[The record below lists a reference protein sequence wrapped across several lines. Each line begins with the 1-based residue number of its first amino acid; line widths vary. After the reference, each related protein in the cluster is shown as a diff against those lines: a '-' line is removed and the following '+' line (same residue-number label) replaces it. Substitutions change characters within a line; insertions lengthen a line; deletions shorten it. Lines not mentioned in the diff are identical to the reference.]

1 MQPHQFPPRD
11 DIEAENRR
19 LRTLVEKFEAQ
30 IKRQSPAAAANAV
43 GTTDELMSL
52 TARVET
58 LEKEKETLQKYCDKY
73 SEDNKRL
80 SKQLDSY
87 YKNQQLDSLQEFLK
101 NNMERMTRDKDY
113 LQTKL
118 DDAQEEVDV
127 LRENEKELKSKY
139 ESKKQELIRK
149 ERIYNDQVK
158 RFEDEID
165 HLKIEKRELNTKLN
179 SEVSKNKEGE
189 KDFGLTHRKKSV
201 SFSLA
206 EHQSEG
212 ALKSSLKNRGR
223 SCDQQT
229 EDSIADSPPAIT
241 PEV

>member
-11 DIEAENRR
+11 DIEADNRR
-19 LRTLVEKFEAQ
+19 LRTLVEKLEAQ

-43 GTTDELMSL
+43 GTTDEFMSL

-73 SEDNKRL
+73 SEDNKWL

-101 NNMERMTRDKDY
+101 NNMERMTRDKGY

-118 DDAQEEVDV
+118 DDAQKEVDV
-127 LRENEKELKSKY
+127 LREKEKELKSKY

-149 ERIYNDQVK
+149 ERNYNDQVK

-165 HLKIEKRELNTKLN
+165 HLKIEKRELNAKLN
-179 SEVSKNKEGE
+179 LEVSKNKEG
-189 KDFGLTHRKKSV
+189 DFGLTRRKKSV

-212 ALKSSLKNRGR
+212 ALKSSLKNRGH

-229 EDSIADSPPAIT
+229 EESTTDSPPAVT

>member
-11 DIEAENRR
+11 DIEADNRR
-19 LRTLVEKFEAQ
+19 LRTLVEKLEAQ

-73 SEDNKRL
+73 SEDNKWL

-101 NNMERMTRDKDY
+101 NNMERMTRDKGY

-118 DDAQEEVDV
+118 DDAQKEVDV

-149 ERIYNDQVK
+149 ERNYNDEVK

-165 HLKIEKRELNTKLN
+165 RLKIEKRELNAKLN
-179 SEVSKNKEGE
+179 LEVSKNKEG
-189 KDFGLTHRKKSV
+189 DFGLTRRKKSV

-212 ALKSSLKNRGR
+212 ALKSSLKNRGH

-229 EDSIADSPPAIT
+229 EESTTDSPPAVT